1 MINHLKKYKENYL
14 LMVGHFSTDICQGSL
29 SAALAV
35 MFAHGRL
42 QSNLE
47 VSYLVLAATLV
58 SSIIQPLFGYISDLK
73 PRPFLMGVGMLTA
86 ALGLMFIGF
95 IDSFYLLFGLI
106 TLMGIGVAIFHP
118 EGSKMAN
125 CVSSGKNKGKGM
137 SIFSVGGNLGFA
149 VGPLLIS
156 ASTLLFGLP
165 GIAVIGL
172 PAIITTIIYFYRNQK
187 YVEFSNREIQ
197 KKKSL
202 ANETESYTGF
212 GLLTCMIFFRSVVLF
227 GLTTF
232 IPLYFMQR
240 FALSA
245 QSANLNLTVIATCA
259 ALASLI
265 GGAMADKIGFQKVQ
279 FYSSAIAVPCMIG
292 FCLCSNYIAATIALI
307 PVALSIYGT
316 LSVSM
321 VLGQKFLC
329 NHVGFASG
337 ITIGLGITFGGI
349 TAPLLGYIGD
359 TYGLVYTMWTVCAA
373 VIFTALSAWF
383 VPDIDKIRA
392 AKKDAAITQSKSAN

>member
-1 MINHLKKYKENYL
+1 MIQHLKKYKENYL
-14 LMVGHFSTDICQGSL
+14 LMLGHFATDICQGSL

-35 MFAHGRL
+35 MFAHGIL
-42 QSNLE
+42 HSNLE
-47 VSYLVLAATLV
+47 VSLLVLAATLI
-58 SSIIQPLFGYISDLK
+58 SSIIQPVFGYISDLK
-73 PRPFLMGVGMLTA
+73 PRPYLMGVGMLTA
-86 ALGLMFIGF
+86 GLGLMFIGF
-95 IDSFYLLFGLI
+95 FDSFYLLFALI
-106 TLMGIGVAIFHP
+106 TIMGVGVAIFHP

-125 CVSSGKNKGKGM
+125 CVSSGANKGKGM

-156 ASTLLFGLP
+156 GSTYLLGLP
-165 GIAVIGL
+165 GILVIGI
-172 PAIITTIIYFYRNQK
+172 PAIITTIIYFCRNSK
-187 YVEFSNREIQ
+187 YVEYSNREIQ
-197 KKKSL
+197 KRKNE
-202 ANETESYTGF
+202 ANEKESYSGF
-212 GLLTCMIFFRSVVLF
+212 GLLTLMIFFRSVVLF

-240 FALSA
+240 FELSA
-245 QSANLNLTVIATCA
+245 QTASINLTIIATCA
-259 ALASLI
+259 AFASLI
-265 GGAMADKIGFQKVQ
+265 GGALADKIGFQKVQ
-279 FYSSAIAVPCMIG
+279 FYSSAIAVPCMIV
-292 FCLCSNYIAATIALI
+292 FCLCGNYAAATIALI

-349 TAPLLGYIGD
+349 TSPLLGYIGD
-359 TYGLVYTMWTVCAA
+359 NYGLVYTMWTICIA
-373 VIFTALSAWF
+373 VVFTAIFAWF

-392 AKKDAAITQSKSAN
+392 TAKANNIKNAS